1 VPTSVAVWRNIGVMR
16 GIGIVLVALNH
27 ASMGAFGVLRET
39 PQLVGLSAIQ
49 VVVEVLAKS
58 LTPVCLPL
66 FLCAS
71 GFFTVRFS
79 STWTL
84 AAGNARRILQRYLL
98 WSIPGFVVV
107 VGLENHPLDWND
119 TLSTFVG
126 GGPWPTYWFL
136 ILLVQLSL
144 LAPLL
149 ARLVARAPGLALGLA
164 ILLQVGAIAVAAQ
177 AAMGHPVLPSHL
189 VILHLHFFIGGMLL
203 SARGTRLVALV
214 AAHRTLVG
222 VLVAVLGVAA
232 CAESVWLG
240 GVFGDG
246 GPGSFVYAGERIS
259 LQLFAVA
266 LILFIAALL
275 SSTAPWHKALDWV
288 GLRSLAVLLMMDP
301 AVRLTTAAL
310 WHVDQIVFGVVRQDA
325 LPPAWMMNVAL
336 VPVLFMVAIGVPT
349 VTFHLIETRLGK
361 GVRAFLFA

>member
-1 VPTSVAVWRNIGVMR
+1 MR

-27 ASMGAFGVLRET
+27 ASMGAFGVLREA
-39 PQLVGLSAIQ
+39 PKVVGLSAIQ

-71 GFFTVRFS
+71 GFFTYRFS

-107 VGLENHPLDWND
+107 LALANHPLDWND

-149 ARLVARAPGLALGLA
+149 AKLVARAPGLALGLA
-164 ILLQVGAIAVAAQ
+164 ILLQVGAIAVASL
-177 AAMGHPVLPSHL
+177 AAMGHAVLPSHL
-189 VILHLHFFIGGMLL
+189 VVLHLHFFLAGMLL
-203 SARGTRLVALV
+203 SARGASLVTWV
-214 AAHRTLVG
+214 VAHRPLVG
-222 VLVAVLGVAA
+222 VLLTVLGLAS

-240 GVFGDG
+240 DVFGDG
-246 GPGSFVYAGERIS
+246 SPGSFVYAGERVS
-259 LQLFAVA
+259 LQLFAVV
-266 LILFIAALL
+266 LILFIAALP
-275 SSTAPWHKALDWV
+275 SSTGPWHKALDWV

-310 WHVDQIVFGVVRQDA
+310 WHVDQILFGVVRQDA
-325 LPPAWMMNVAL
+325 VPPAWMLNVAL
-336 VPVLFMVAIGVPT
+336 VPVLFVVAIGVPIA
-349 VTFHLIETRLGK
+349 TFHVIDTRLGK
-361 GVRAFLFA
+361 GVRAFMFA

>member
-1 VPTSVAVWRNIGVMR
+1 MTTSVAVWRNIGVMR

-39 PQLVGLSAIQ
+39 PQVAGLSAIQ

-71 GFFTVRFS
+71 GFFTWRFS

-149 ARLVARAPGLALGLA
+149 ARLVAAAPGLALGLA
-164 ILLQVGAIAVAAQ
+164 LLLQVVAVGVASLAAS
-177 AAMGHPVLPSHL
+177 GNPVLPSHL
-189 VILHLHFFIGGMLL
+189 VILHLHFFIAGMLL
-203 SARGTRLVALV
+203 SARGTAVVAWV
-214 AAHRTLVG
+214 AAHRPVAG
-222 VLVAVLGVAA
+222 VVVAVLGVAS

-246 GPGSFVYAGERIS
+246 SPASFVYAGERVS
-259 LQLFAVA
+259 LQLLAIAMV
-266 LILFIAALL
+266 LFIAALP
-275 SSTAPWHKALDWV
+275 SSTAAWHKALEWV

-310 WHVDQIVFGVVRQDA
+310 WHVDQLVFGVVRQDA
-325 LPPAWMMNVAL
+325 VPPDWMMNVAL
-336 VPVLFMVAIGVPT
+336 VPVLFVVAIGVPT
-349 VTFHLIETRLGK
+349 MTFHLIETRLGK